1 MRLLLLTVVLALTAS
16 PTWAATRMFFTVANS
31 APVAPSFDG
40 AWDQTTG
47 AVSRK
52 LADTKGASAITA
64 GSTISITEDQLAW
77 QALDRQYVSTRMAGG
92 VLFTSVSTTVAMQ
105 LMMREFAG
113 TDDVD
118 KCILSVRI
126 VSEDGLTVRA
136 TLIGVGNYG
145 PTLELIN
152 NATMRN
158 KTCADGDLAQAIYVT
173 VEGDRLVVEVG
184 YQTDGA
190 ETTPQAA
197 AKYGENSTDL
207 PVNETQTTDGNG
219 WVEFSNTITFVG
231 ELAGTKRRKPVVFQ

>member
-1 MRLLLLTVVLALTAS
+1 MKVLPLVVALALAVS

-31 APVAPSFDG
+31 APVAPSFDA

-47 AVSRK
+47 AVSRL
-52 LADTKGASAITA
+52 LADTKGTSAITA
-64 GSTISITEDQLAW
+64 GATIDITEDQLAW

-92 VLFTSVSTTVAMQ
+92 ILFTSVSTTVAMQ
-105 LMMREFAG
+105 LMMREFA
-113 TDDVD
+113 TSDDVD
-118 KCILSVRI
+118 KCILNIRI

-136 TLIGVGNYG
+136 TLLVVGNYG
-145 PTLELIN
+145 VTAEFLH
-152 NATMRN
+152 TGMRN
-158 KTCADGDLAQAIYVT
+158 KTCANGDLTQAIYTT

-190 ETTPQAA
+190 ETTPKAA
-197 AKYGENSTDL
+197 ANYGESSTDL

-231 ELAGTKRRKPVVFQ
+231 ELTGTKRRKPVVFQ